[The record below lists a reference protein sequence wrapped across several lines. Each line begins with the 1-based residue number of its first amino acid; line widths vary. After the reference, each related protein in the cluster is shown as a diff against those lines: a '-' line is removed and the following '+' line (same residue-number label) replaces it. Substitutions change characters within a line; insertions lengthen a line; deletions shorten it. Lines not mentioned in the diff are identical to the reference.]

1 MIDVIPRQEILTRN
15 ELEILAE
22 TTEKFCISIYMPT
35 SWIGADMQQNHIRF
49 KNLLRSAQ
57 DQLEDN
63 GMRAQDVQEMLAP
76 GYALQKNSPFWREQN
91 TGLATFISKNLFRYY
106 RLPLELPE
114 VISVKDRFH
123 LQPLLPLFSSSG
135 RYYLL
140 SVSKKAVHFYQ
151 GMRNC
156 IIELEPKNLPKKLDD
171 TIKFDVTE
179 RQNRNRPGARA
190 GATSLFHGHGSWQ
203 DETKDQVVRY
213 LNDIDRSIQTF
224 LKEEQAPIVF
234 AGVDYIFAYYRDL
247 TSNPNLLSEAIIGNP
262 DAQRPDE
269 LSKAAWDIVQ
279 PYYHKTLDAALAQY
293 RQSAGTGLT
302 STDLKEI
309 VPACYQGRTGI
320 LFAASG
326 QRKWG
331 TFVPESNEIT
341 LHQREEKGSEDLC
354 DLAAI
359 YTFLNKGVVYE
370 LQPQEMPDRAL
381 VAAIF
386 RY

>member
-1 MIDVIPRQEILTRN
+1 
-15 ELEILAE
+15 
-22 TTEKFCISIYMPT
+22 
-35 SWIGADMQQNHIRF
+35 
-49 KNLLRSAQ
+49 
-57 DQLEDN
+57 
-63 GMRAQDVQEMLAP
+63 
-76 GYALQKNSPFWREQN
+76 
-91 TGLATFISKNLFRYY
+91 
-106 RLPLELPE
+106 
-114 VISVKDRFH
+114 
-123 LQPLLPLFSSSG
+123 
-135 RYYLL
+135 
-140 SVSKKAVHFYQ
+140 
-151 GMRNC
+151 
-156 IIELEPKNLPKKLDD
+156 
-171 TIKFDVTE
+171 
-179 RQNRNRPGARA
+179 
-190 GATSLFHGHGSWQ
+190 
-203 DETKDQVVRY
+203 
-213 LNDIDRSIQTF
+213 
-224 LKEEQAPIVF
+224 
-234 AGVDYIFAYYRDL
+234 
-247 TSNPNLLSEAIIGNP
+247 
-262 DAQRPDE
+262 
-269 LSKAAWDIVQ
+269 VQ